1 MPAAYFLAKQAGRP
15 VKIVMNYTEELM
27 ASSPAHPT
35 VVTIRSGVK
44 RDGRIVARY
53 LRAIHA
59 SGAYGALKPN
69 ATLATW
75 HYSGGPY
82 RVENAS
88 IEFLQVYTNTVP
100 GGYFRSPGSVQTF
113 FALESHMDIIAR
125 ELGMDPADFR
135 WTNLLSEGEEDAVGQ
150 RLHSVRF
157 REVLQAALSAAGGQK
172 HKPGYGRG
180 IALYGRHIG
189 GGDSGVE
196 HT

>member
-1 MPAAYFLAKQAGRP
+1 
-15 VKIVMNYTEELM
+15 
-27 ASSPAHPT
+27 
-35 VVTIRSGVK
+35 VK

-53 LRAIHA
+53 LRAVHA

-113 FALESHMDIIAR
+113 FALESHTDIIAR
-125 ELGMDPADFR
+125 ELGMDPAEFR
-135 WTNLLSEGEEDAVGQ
+135 LKTLLSEGEEDAVG
-150 RLHSVRF
+150 RGCAACVSGS
-157 REVLQAALSAAGGQK
+157 QAAPSAAGAK

-180 IALYGRHIG
+180 IAL
-189 GGDSGVE
+189 
-196 HT
+196 